1 MASHSGK
8 KPKPVHVRVWEKLRA
23 DSMCTDH
30 IISVD
35 EAIRFGEDKCK

>member
-8 KPKPVHVRVWEKLRA
+8 KHKPVHVRVWEKLRA

-30 IISVD
+30 
-35 EAIRFGEDKCK
+35 KCG